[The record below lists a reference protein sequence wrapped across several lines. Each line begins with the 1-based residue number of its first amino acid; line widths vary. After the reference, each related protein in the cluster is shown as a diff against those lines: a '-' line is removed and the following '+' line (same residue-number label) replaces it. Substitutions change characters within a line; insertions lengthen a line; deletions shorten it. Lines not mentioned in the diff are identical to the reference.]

1 MSVKLYT
8 FIAVRKGFSMN
19 VASKLKE
26 LQQHLDNMA
35 DSKELTTYEVCY
47 MGNSYNLYNL
57 GVEIDNDCVLLTD
70 ESGVLINNI
79 DKIPNAIP
87 TTLIENIFISV
98 ETIDIILTN
107 KKYITIKILD

>member
-8 FIAVRKGFSMN
+8 FISIRKGFSMN
-19 VASKLKE
+19 VASKLEK
-26 LQQHLDNMA
+26 LQQCFGDAIDN
-35 DSKELTTYEVCY
+35 KEVVTYEIY
-47 MGNSYNLYNL
+47 YNGSTYKLYNL
-57 GVEIDNDCVLLTD
+57 WVEIDNDCVLLTD
-70 ESGVLINNI
+70 ESGVLIDNI
-79 DKIPNAIP
+79 NKTPNAIP